1 MVPRDFRPLV
11 ASFYI
16 KEEKKMKL
24 FDELK
29 WRGLVDNITSEELID
44 KINEGGLTFY
54 IGIDPTADSL
64 HIGHYSSVI
73 AMTKRLLDAGHHP
86 IIIAGGGT
94 GLIGDPKPNLERP
107 MISKEAV
114 LKNIEGIKK
123 QLDKILGTDIKI
135 INNADWLLQM
145 NAIDFLRDYGKHFN
159 INYML
164 SKDTVKR
171 RLELGITYTEFSY
184 MILQSIDFLKLYE
197 KYGVTLQIG
206 GQDQWGNITSGLEL
220 IRKIHGIDTKCYG
233 MTMPLITRADGT
245 KFGKSESGKSVW
257 LDATKTSPYEMYQF
271 FVNTE
276 DSKVIEY
283 LKKLTFLNPTQI
295 DELERSLKE
304 HPEQRLAQK
313 ALAES
318 IITFVHS
325 KEDYEEAVKI
335 TEALFNN
342 EIKKLNA
349 KQIAEAFQDF
359 DIKKIEIGESLVDL
373 LIRLGASQSKREA
386 REFITNG
393 AITING
399 EKYTDVLTTINDDM
413 FIYNYLIIKRGKKNY
428 YIASK

>member
-1 MVPRDFRPLV
+1 
-11 ASFYI
+11 
-16 KEEKKMKL
+16 MKL
-24 FDELK
+24 FDELR

-54 IGIDPTADSL
+54 IGVDPTADSL

-171 RLELGITYTEFSY
+171 RLDLGITYTEFSY

-325 KEDYEEAVKI
+325 KEDYEEAIKI

>member
-1 MVPRDFRPLV
+1 
-11 ASFYI
+11 
-16 KEEKKMKL
+16 MKL

-29 WRGLVDNITSEELID
+29 WRGLVDNVTSEELID

-54 IGIDPTADSL
+54 IGVDPTADSL

-86 IIIAGGGT
+86 IIIAGGRT

-171 RLELGITYTEFSY
+171 RLDLGITYTEFSY

-257 LDATKTSPYEMYQF
+257 LDPTKTSPYEMYQF
-271 FVNTE
+271 FINTE

-318 IITFVHS
+318 IISFIHS
-325 KEDYEEAVKI
+325 KEDYEDAVKI

-342 EIKKLNA
+342 EIQKLNA

-359 DIKKIEIGESLVDL
+359 DIKKVEIGETLVDL